1 VIPTLETERL
11 TLRAP
16 ALADFDAFAAFFAT
30 ERSRYVG
37 GPINRHAAWRS
48 FASNLG
54 QWHLKG
60 HGMFTVVERAT
71 GRHIGQIGPWHP
83 EGWLA
88 REIGWILLDPAAE
101 GRGLAR
107 EAAEAAR
114 AFAYESLGWPEVF
127 SVIDPDNV
135 RSLTLARRLGCTIDR
150 EETWEGER
158 LLIWRH
164 PTPEAPR

>member
-1 VIPTLETERL
+1 V
-11 TLRAP
+11 AP
-16 ALADFDAFAAFFAT
+16 Q
-30 ERSRYVG
+30 
-37 GPINRHAAWRS
+37 GP
-48 FASNLG
+48 
-54 QWHLKG
+54 WHVRGRGAG
-60 HGMFTVVERAT
+60 HR
-71 GRHIGQIGPWHP
+71 RHIGQIGPWHP

-114 AFAYESLGWPEVF
+114 AFAYEGLGWPEVF

-135 RSLTLARRLGCTIDR
+135 RSLALARRLGCTLDR
-150 EETWEGER
+150 EEDWEGER

-164 PTPEAPR
+164 PAPVKPR